1 MTPELWQRLKPLFY
15 AALKEDPLDRAA
27 FVERSCGDDK
37 ELKLHLKQLI
47 EAEEQ
52 GTRTIDTPLVDLND
66 PVALAQDAPQAATS
80 DQSTWARAGPPATV
94 VGPGTQLGPYRIE
107 GLIGSG
113 GMGEVFRARDTRLN
127 RTVAIKILPPDK
139 VADTERKRRF
149 LVEARAASALNH
161 ANIVTVH
168 DISRH
173 NGIDYL
179 VMEYVRGKTLKEL
192 IPTQGLSFQNVCIY
206 GMQAASAL
214 ASAHAA
220 RIIHRDIK
228 PANIMV
234 TPEAQVKVLDFGLA
248 KLAGPAESSDET
260 SVAAQTTRGVVMGTV
275 SYMSPEQ
282 TRGEPLD
289 ARSDIFSLGSV
300 LYQATTGTLPFRGQ
314 GILAI
319 MHEIASVD
327 PPAPGEVRPG
337 VPPSLDEIILRC
349 LRKDL
354 TQRFQT
360 MGEVEAA
367 LCQAQSDTQR
377 GRVQLSAPPPSI
389 AVLPFANMSSD
400 KEQEYFSDGLAEEI
414 INALAHVPGLNVT
427 ARTSAFSFKGKNVK
441 AAEIAHELGVVH
453 ILEGSV
459 RKSGNRIRVTAQ
471 LINASNGFH
480 IWSERYD
487 RELTDIFALQDE
499 ITQAIAEALRV
510 KLSPQ
515 TATPRRYEP
524 NLRAYDVYLKARDLW
539 FSRTTPEWLVRFKEL
554 LERAIELDPK
564 FALASS
570 FLGMYYTMQANLGFK
585 LASEVIPSAV
595 AAEKEALRVDPSLPE
610 AHALLA
616 VCIGG
621 FDYDWSKAEQHWHL
635 AMTCEPV
642 SRDVLFWY
650 GNHHLLPVGRTVEA
664 VDAMKRGLQGDPLN
678 LLYRHHYARGLRLAG
693 RLEDAETE
701 LRTILE
707 IDDNY
712 PHALRTLG
720 SICAQQRRDEEALV
734 LTERAHALMPWSSLA
749 AGQLAAILV
758 RTGDASRANA
768 LIDKLKMETT
778 SGAPTGMVVFHALCG
793 EIDIAAQWAERAIEQ
808 RYMPFVQDLGPF
820 LMPTPKW
827 PALSR
832 MMNLPG

>member
-1 MTPELWQRLKPLFY
+1 MTPSRRQEIERLHD
-15 AALKEDPLDRAA
+15 AASERPPAERAA
-27 FVERSCGDDK
+27 FLAGACSGDEELLRCVES
-37 ELKLHLKQLI
+37 L
-47 EAEEQ
+47 
-52 GTRTIDTPLVDLND
+52 
-66 PVALAQDAPQAATS
+66 LAQDAPKAATS
-80 DQSTWARAGPPATV
+80 DQSAWAGAGPPVTV
-94 VGPGTQLGPYRIE
+94 VGPGIQLGPYRIE
-107 GLIGSG
+107 ALIGCG

-127 RTVAIKILPPDK
+127 RTVAIKILPRDK

-149 LVEARAASALNH
+149 LQEARAASALNH

-168 DISRH
+168 DISSD
-173 NGIDYL
+173 NDIDYL

-192 IPTQGLSFQNVCIY
+192 IPAHGLSFQNVCMY

-248 KLAGPAESSDET
+248 KLASAAESSEER
-260 SVAAQTTRGVVMGTV
+260 SVVAQTTRGVLMGTV

-300 LYQATTGTLPFRGQ
+300 LYQATTGTLPFRGP
-314 GILAI
+314 GILAT
-319 MHEIASVD
+319 MQEIASVD

-337 VPPSLDEIILRC
+337 VPRSLDEIILRC

-367 LCQAQSDTQR
+367 LRQAESAKQQ
-377 GRVQLSAPPPSI
+377 GRVQFSAPPPSI

-400 KEQEYFSDGLAEEI
+400 KEQEYFFDGLAEEI
-414 INALAHVPGLNVT
+414 INALAHVSGLNVT
-427 ARTSAFSFKGKNVK
+427 ARTSAFAFQGKNMTV
-441 AAEIAHELGVVH
+441 AQIAHELGVVH

-459 RKSGNRIRVTAQ
+459 RKAGNRIRVTAQ

-480 IWSERYD
+480 VWSERYD
-487 RELTDIFALQDE
+487 RELTDIFAVQDE
-499 ITQAIAEALRV
+499 ITHAIAEVLRV

-515 TATPRRYEP
+515 TAAPRRYEP
-524 NLRAYDVYLKARDLW
+524 NLRAYDAYLKARDLW
-539 FSRTTPEWLVRFKEL
+539 FRRTTPEWLVRFREL

-585 LASEVIPSAV
+585 VASEVIPSAV

-616 VCIGG
+616 VCIGE
-621 FDYDWSKAEQHWHL
+621 FDYDWSKAEQHWRL

-650 GNHHLLPVGRTVEA
+650 GNHYLLPVGRTVDA
-664 VDAMKRGLQGDPLN
+664 LDAMKRGLQGDPLN
-678 LLYRHHYARGLRLAG
+678 LLYRHHYARGLRLAC

-712 PHALRTLG
+712 PHALGTLG
-720 SICAQQRRDEEALV
+720 SICAQQRKYDEALV
-734 LTERAHALMPWSSLA
+734 LTEKAHALMPWSKLA

-758 RTGDASRANA
+758 RTGGVSRANA
-768 LIDKLKMETT
+768 LIDKLKTETA

-820 LMPTPKW
+820 LLPTPKW

-832 MMNLPG
+832 MMNLPS

>member
-1 MTPELWQRLKPLFY
+1 MTPSRQQEIERLHD
-15 AALKEDPLDRAA
+15 AASKRAPAERAA
-27 FVERSCGDDK
+27 FLTGACGGDE
-37 ELKLHLKQLI
+37 ELLRCVKS
-47 EAEEQ
+47 
-52 GTRTIDTPLVDLND
+52 R
-66 PVALAQDAPQAATS
+66 LAQDAPQAATS
-80 DQSTWARAGPPATV
+80 DQSTWAGARPTV
-94 VGPGTQLGPYRIE
+94 TVIGPGTQLGPYRIE
-107 GLIGSG
+107 ALIGCG
-113 GMGEVFRARDTRLN
+113 GMGEVFRARDTRLD
-127 RTVAIKILPPDK
+127 RTVAIKILPRDK

-149 LVEARAASALNH
+149 LQEARAASALNH

-168 DISRH
+168 DISSD
-173 NGIDYL
+173 NEIDYL

-192 IPTQGLSFQNVCIY
+192 IPAHGLSFQNVCMY

-220 RIIHRDIK
+220 RIIHRDVK

-248 KLAGPAESSDET
+248 KLAGAAESSDER
-260 SVAAQTTRGVVMGTV
+260 SVAAQTMRGVLMGTV

-300 LYQATTGTLPFRGQ
+300 LYQATTGTLPFRGP

-337 VPPSLDEIILRC
+337 VPRSLDEIILKC

-367 LCQAQSDTQR
+367 LRQAESATQR
-377 GRVQLSAPPPSI
+377 GRVQFSAPPPSI

-414 INALAHVPGLNVT
+414 INALAHVSGLNVT
-427 ARTSAFSFKGKNVK
+427 ARTSAFAFKGKNMTV
-441 AAEIAHELGVVH
+441 AQIAHELGVVH

-459 RKSGNRIRVTAQ
+459 RKAGNRIRVTAQ

-480 IWSERYD
+480 VWSERYD

-499 ITQAIAEALRV
+499 ITQAIAEVLRV

-515 TATPRRYEP
+515 AAAPRHYEP
-524 NLRAYDVYLKARDLW
+524 NLRAYDAYLKARDLW
-539 FSRTTPEWLVRFKEL
+539 FRRTTPEWLVRFREL
-554 LERAIELDPK
+554 LERAIELDSK

-570 FLGMYYTMQANLGFK
+570 FLGMYYTMQANLGIK
-585 LASEVIPSAV
+585 LANEVIPSAV

-616 VCIGG
+616 VCIGE
-621 FDYDWSKAEQHWHL
+621 FDYDWSKAEQHWRL

-650 GNHHLLPVGRTVEA
+650 GNHYLLPVGRTVDA
-664 VDAMKRGLQGDPLN
+664 LDAMKRGLQGDPLN
-678 LLYRHHYARGLRLAG
+678 LLYRHHYARGLRLAC

-712 PHALRTLG
+712 PYALGTLG
-720 SICAQQRRDEEALV
+720 SICAQQRKYDEALV
-734 LTERAHALMPWSSLA
+734 LTEKAHALMPWSKLA

-758 RTGDASRANA
+758 RTGGVSRANA
-768 LIDKLKMETT
+768 LIDKLKTEMA

-820 LMPTPKW
+820 LLPTPKW

-832 MMNLPG
+832 MMNLPS

>member
-1 MTPELWQRLKPLFY
+1 MTPSRRQEIERLHD
-15 AALKEDPLDRAA
+15 AASERPPAERAA
-27 FVERSCGDDK
+27 FLAGACGGDEELLRGVES
-37 ELKLHLKQLI
+37 L
-47 EAEEQ
+47 
-52 GTRTIDTPLVDLND
+52 
-66 PVALAQDAPQAATS
+66 LAQDAPQAATL
-80 DQSTWARAGPPATV
+80 DQSTWAGAGPPVTV

-107 GLIGSG
+107 ALIGCG

-127 RTVAIKILPPDK
+127 RTVAIKILPRDK

-149 LVEARAASALNH
+149 LQEARAASALNH

-168 DISRH
+168 DISSD
-173 NGIDYL
+173 NDIDYL

-192 IPTQGLSFQNVCIY
+192 IPDHGLSFENVCMY

-248 KLAGPAESSDET
+248 KLAAAAESSDER
-260 SVAAQTTRGVVMGTV
+260 SVVAQTTRGVLMGTV

-300 LYQATTGTLPFRGQ
+300 LYQATTGTLPFCGP

-337 VPPSLDEIILRC
+337 VPRSLDEIILKC

-367 LCQAQSDTQR
+367 LCQAESAKQR
-377 GRVQLSAPPPSI
+377 GGVQFSAPPPSI

-414 INALAHVPGLNVT
+414 INALAHVSGLNVT
-427 ARTSAFSFKGKNVK
+427 ARTSAFAFKGKNMTV
-441 AAEIAHELGVVH
+441 AQIAHELGVVH

-459 RKSGNRIRVTAQ
+459 RKAGNRIRVTAQ
-471 LINASNGFH
+471 LINASDGFH
-480 IWSERYD
+480 VWSERYD
-487 RELTDIFALQDE
+487 RELTDIFAVQDE
-499 ITQAIAEALRV
+499 ITQAIAEVLRV

-515 TATPRRYEP
+515 TAAPRRYEP
-524 NLRAYDVYLKARDLW
+524 NLRAYDAYLKARDLW
-539 FSRTTPEWLVRFKEL
+539 FRRTTPEWLVRFREL

-585 LASEVIPSAV
+585 VASEVIPSAV

-621 FDYDWSKAEQHWHL
+621 FDYDWSKAEQHWRL

-650 GNHHLLPVGRTVEA
+650 GNHYLLPVGRTVDA
-664 VDAMKRGLQGDPLN
+664 LDAMKRGLQGDPLN
-678 LLYRHHYARGLRLAG
+678 LLYRHHYARGLRLAC

-712 PHALRTLG
+712 PHALGTLG
-720 SICAQQRRDEEALV
+720 SICAQQRKYDEALV
-734 LTERAHALMPWSSLA
+734 LTEKAHALMPWSKLA

-758 RTGDASRANA
+758 RTGGVSRANA
-768 LIDKLKMETT
+768 LIDKLETET
-778 SGAPTGMVVFHALCG
+778 ASGAPTGMVVFHALCG

-808 RYMPFVQDLGPF
+808 RYMPFVHDLGPF
-820 LMPTPKW
+820 LLPTPKW

-832 MMNLPG
+832 MMNLPS